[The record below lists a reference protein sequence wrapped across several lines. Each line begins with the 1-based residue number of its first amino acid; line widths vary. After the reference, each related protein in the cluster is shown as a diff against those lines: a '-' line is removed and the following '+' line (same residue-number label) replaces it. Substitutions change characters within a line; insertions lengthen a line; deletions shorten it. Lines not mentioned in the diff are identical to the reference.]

1 MIGVCPDIS
10 LADARVIRD
19 EANMVLKRMGY
30 NGKATGHGFR
40 DTMSTI
46 LHEKGFNSAWIE
58 TQLVH
63 KDKIPFVEP
72 IIMLSIW
79 KEEGK

>member
-1 MIGVCPDIS
+1 
-10 LADARVIRD
+10 
-19 EANMVLKRMGY
+19 MVLKRMGY

-40 DTMSTI
+40 HTMSTI

-63 KDKIPFVEP
+63 KDKN
-72 IIMLSIW
+72 S
-79 KEEGK
+79 